1 MVVLS
6 RSLRSSVAL
15 AVGVALAGCGG
26 ASDDGAGTE
35 EATSPTTV
43 AAAPSR
49 LIELWN
55 ERQAAFGIFV
65 PNERSRDERGPDG
78 ERLPPLYTADG
89 AQALAGNALLD
100 YLFLNLEGAYD
111 PAAVTAMMTGLEA
124 AGSDLSLLVRIPP
137 ISTDGEEAA
146 RQRVHEILE
155 AGAHGVVMPHVRSAT
170 EASLAISFFEEV
182 GADVWSPENPDGTI
196 FAMLMVEDPGAL
208 AEVDAIASLP
218 GYSVLA
224 CGIGSLRQAL
234 DNDREAA
241 EAGNQ
246 EVLAAATAAGLADMI
261 TANVNDVAQRVEEGF
276 LGLLMGG
283 PGADEAIQAGREA
296 AGR

>member
-1 MVVLS
+1 MTGA
-6 RSLRSSVAL
+6 VAL
-15 AVGVALAGCGG
+15 LTGLALAGCGG
-26 ASDDGAGTE
+26 GGDAGDAAE
-35 EATSPTTV
+35 EAV
-43 AAAPSR
+43 ASASLAATPSR

-65 PNERSRDERGPDG
+65 PSERARDDRGPDG
-78 ERLPPLYTADG
+78 ERLPPLYTAEG
-89 AQALAGNALLD
+89 AQTLAANPLLD

-111 PAAVTAMMTGLEA
+111 PSAVTAMMTGLEA
-124 AGSDLSLLVRIPP
+124 SGSDLSLLVRIPP

-146 RQRVHEILE
+146 RQRVHEILG
-155 AGAHGVVMPHVRSAT
+155 AGAHGVVMPHVRSEAEAT
-170 EASLAISFFEEV
+170 LAISFFEEV

-208 AEVDAIASLP
+208 AELGAIASLP

-224 CGIGSLRQAL
+224 CGIGSLTRAL
-234 DNDREAA
+234 DGDREAA

-246 EVLAAATAAGLADMI
+246 DVLVAATEAGLADMI